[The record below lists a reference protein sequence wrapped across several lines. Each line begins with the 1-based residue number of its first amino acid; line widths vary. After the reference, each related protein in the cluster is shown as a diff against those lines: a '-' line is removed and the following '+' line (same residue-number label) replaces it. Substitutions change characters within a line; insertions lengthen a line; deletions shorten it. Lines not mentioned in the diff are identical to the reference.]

1 MSTTTLLKVEI
12 TAATTSATTAEE
24 ICEYVIHVHIIE
36 ASTLTVA
43 LLVLSDAFL
52 SLLVV
57 DSTLIRV
64 GKSLV
69 GIGNLLKCL
78 FGCFR
83 VILVLVRVILDC
95 ELLESFFDL
104 IFSRVSF
111 HAHHLV
117 VVFSFRLLFSLL
129 LLVMPLSTTA
139 LLIIMTMLSMDQ
151 CACRSVF
158 PATGDYDHDKSKQ
171 KLELLAC

>member
-1 MSTTTLLKVEI
+1 MPTTTLLKVEI
-12 TAATTSATTAEE
+12 TAATSATTAEE
-24 ICEYVIHVHIIE
+24 ICEHVIHVHIIK
-36 ASTLTVA
+36 ASTLTFA

-117 VVFSFRLLFSLL
+117 VVFSFRLFLSLL
-129 LLVMPLSTTA
+129 LLMMSLSTTS

-151 CACRSVF
+151 RACRSVF
-158 PATGDYDHDKSKQ
+158 PATGDYDHDKAKQ

>member
-12 TAATTSATTAEE
+12 TAATSATTAEE

-57 DSTLIRV
+57 DSTLFRV
-64 GKSLV
+64 GKSLI
-69 GIGNLLKCL
+69 GIGNLLKFL
-78 FGCFR
+78 FGSFG

-95 ELLESFFDL
+95 ELLEGFFYF
-104 IFSRVSF
+104 IFRRVSLQ
-111 HAHHLV
+111 AHHLV
-117 VVFSFRLLFSLL
+117 VVFPFRLLLFLL
-129 LLVMPLSTTA
+129 LLVMSLSTAT

-151 CACRSVF
+151 RAC
-158 PATGDYDHDKSKQ
+158 
-171 KLELLAC
+171 